1 MIELFDEDFDAIEL
15 AEGALIL
22 NKAVDPETQQ
32 HWAELELARL
42 AKEAEQQLFH
52 EVDDKQRL
60 DALLRLFYTEWQF
73 KGDDDEYFSSD
84 NAFIDK
90 VLERRKGVPVS
101 LGSILLY
108 LGSKL
113 GLPMEAVTFPT
124 QFLVKVCWPNEAPV
138 YINPYDG
145 EYVSKKRLQAW
156 LIGHEG
162 PLAKLEAKHLET
174 VDNPTVIGRWLAL
187 LKSALLREEKYTLAL
202 QCTDLALTFV
212 PDDPYEIRD
221 RGYIYQQ
228 LDCHQIAASDFQYFI
243 EQCPDDPAIEL
254 LKTQVTAIG
263 RTPVTLH

>member
-42 AKEAEQQLFH
+42 AKEAEQQVFH

-108 LGSKL
+108 LVASLAYQWKRSLSQLNFWSKCA
-113 GLPMEAVTFPT
+113 GRMKR
-124 QFLVKVCWPNEAPV
+124 QFTS
-138 YINPYDG
+138 IHTM
-145 EYVSKKRLQAW
+145 VST
-156 LIGHEG
+156 
-162 PLAKLEAKHLET
+162 LAKNVYRH
-174 VDNPTVIGRWLAL
+174 G
-187 LKSALLREEKYTLAL
+187 
-202 QCTDLALTFV
+202 
-212 PDDPYEIRD
+212 
-221 RGYIYQQ
+221 
-228 LDCHQIAASDFQYFI
+228 
-243 EQCPDDPAIEL
+243 
-254 LKTQVTAIG
+254 
-263 RTPVTLH
+263 